1 MLDIIIIFAIG
12 IAPPIF
18 SLWLLHRYQSQFR
31 QQYVSQTIQQ
41 LYQPI
46 TPTLKALPPA
56 DMTMIDGFGYVI
68 GKVSCQYNARSPYI
82 RCAVN
87 PDGPCDN
94 CRHYSYSAV
103 RSNSDQ

>member
-1 MLDIIIIFAIG
+1 MLDIMLILAIG
-12 IAPPIF
+12 IAPPIL
-18 SLWLLHRYQSQFR
+18 SLWLLHRYQAKFR
-31 QQYVSQTIQQ
+31 QQYVSSTMQP

-46 TPTLKALPPA
+46 APSRKTLPPA
-56 DMTMIDGFGYVI
+56 DLVMIEGFGYVI

-94 CRHYSYSAV
+94 CRHYS
-103 RSNSDQ
+103 